1 MEDRVKEKPV
11 LDRRTTTFPA
21 GLTAAALAIALL
33 LAPYPGADAAEVG
46 ASFSQGQSRFSIVGG
61 NGYAFNE
68 SYFVLG
74 VGAAYYL
81 VNGLNVGL
89 DLEWW
94 TGGDPGI
101 TKVSPS
107 LQYVFYQVPQVAPYV
122 GGFYRRSY
130 LEGLEDLSSAGGRA
144 GVYISAGRN
153 THVGLGMVY
162 ESYFDCEESTYVSC
176 SETYPEISFTVA
188 F

>member
-1 MEDRVKEKPV
+1 MKETPV
-11 LDRRTTTFPA
+11 LDTRTTTIPA
-21 GLTAAALAIALL
+21 GLLCAALVMAFVLEPFAR
-33 LAPYPGADAAEVG
+33 ADAADVS
-46 ASFSQGQSRFSIVGG
+46 ASFSQGNSRFSVVGG

-74 VGAAYYL
+74 VGAAYY
-81 VNGLNVGL
+81 VANGLNVGL

-101 TKVSPS
+101 MKVSPS
-107 LQYVFYQVPQVAPYV
+107 LQYVFYQVPRVAPYV
-122 GGFYRRSY
+122 GAFYRRSY
-130 LEGLEDLSSAGGRA
+130 IQDLEDLSSTGGRA

-153 THVGLGMVY
+153 TFVGLGMVY
-162 ESYFDCEESTYVSC
+162 ETYFDCSDSTYVSC
-176 SETYPEISFTVA
+176 SESYPEISFTVA

>member
-1 MEDRVKEKPV
+1 M
-11 LDRRTTTFPA
+11 RTATSHTRLLF
-21 GLTAAALAIALL
+21 AALVIAVVLTPV
-33 LAPYPGADAAEVG
+33 ARADAADVG
-46 ASFSQGQSRFSIVGG
+46 ASFSQGRSRFSIVGG

-74 VGAAYYL
+74 VGASYFVAD
-81 VNGLNVGL
+81 GLNAGL

-101 TKVSPS
+101 VKVSPS
-107 LQYVFYQVPQVAPYV
+107 LQYVFYQVPRVAPYV
-122 GGFYRRSY
+122 GAFYRRSY
-130 LEGLEDLSSAGGRA
+130 IQDIEDLNSAGGRA

-162 ESYFDCEESTYVSC
+162 ESYFDCDESTYVSC
-176 SETYPEISFTVA
+176 SDTYPEVSFTVA

>member
-1 MEDRVKEKPV
+1 MKEKRLVDMRTATSHTRLLFATLVIAIVLTPV
-11 LDRRTTTFPA
+11 AR
-21 GLTAAALAIALL
+21 
-33 LAPYPGADAAEVG
+33 ADAAEVG

-101 TKVSPS
+101 TKISPS
-107 LQYVFYQVPQVAPYV
+107 LQYVFYQVPRVAPYV
-122 GGFYRRSY
+122 GAFYRRSY
-130 LEGLEDLSSAGGRA
+130 IENLEDLSSAGGRA
-144 GVYISAGRN
+144 GVYIAAGRN
-153 THVGLGMVY
+153 SHVGLGMVY
-162 ESYFDCEESTYVSC
+162 ESYFDCSDSTYVSC
-176 SETYPEISFTVA
+176 SESYPEISFTVA

>member
-1 MEDRVKEKPV
+1 MKKKPV
-11 LDRRTTTFPA
+11 LDTRTIVIPA
-21 GLTAAALAIALL
+21 GLLCAALVMAFVVEPFAR
-33 LAPYPGADAAEVG
+33 ADAAEVG
-46 ASFSQGQSRFSIVGG
+46 ASFSQGRSRFSVVGG

-74 VGAAYYL
+74 VGAGYFVAD
-81 VNGLNVGL
+81 GLSAGL
-89 DLEWW
+89 DVEWW

-101 TKVSPS
+101 VKVSPS
-107 LQYVFYQVPQVAPYV
+107 LLYVFYQVPRVAPYV
-122 GGFYRRSY
+122 GAFYRRSY
-130 LEGLEDLSSAGGRA
+130 LQDLEDLNSAGGRA

-162 ESYFDCEESTYVSC
+162 ESYFDCDESTYVSC
-176 SETYPEISFTVA
+176 SDTYPEVSFTVA

>member
-1 MEDRVKEKPV
+1 M
-11 LDRRTTTFPA
+11 LDSRTTIIPA
-21 GLTAAALAIALL
+21 GLLCAALAMAVVLEPF
-33 LAPYPGADAAEVG
+33 AQADAAEVG
-46 ASFSQGQSRFSIVGG
+46 ASFSQGRSRFSIVGG
-61 NGYAFNE
+61 NGYAFDE

-74 VGAAYYL
+74 VGAGYY
-81 VNGLNVGL
+81 VADGLNVGL

-107 LQYVFYQVPQVAPYV
+107 LQYVFYQVPRVAPYV
-122 GGFYRRSY
+122 GAFYRRSY
-130 LEGLEDLSSAGGRA
+130 IQDFEDLSSAGGRA

-153 THVGLGMVY
+153 THVGLGAVY

-176 SETYPEISFTVA
+176 SDTYPEISFTVA